1 MLDYKDMLK
10 NIEGEESNN
19 SLIRDAND
27 KYRSALRGEPQG
39 NEKEGASK
47 IVLKVAKMALLKATP
62 TITEPFLSSQRPFY
76 VYAGRNIQKKAFL
89 ERYMRRV
96 LHTEMFFTE
105 MMEKAVKKFLTEK
118 IMWLHLD
125 WERDIVNG
133 KYTKNRPNLK
143 VLEGN
148 NVFFD
153 SSATNRRDLT
163 FVGVRENVNKN
174 KLKVEVEGKEGHNK
188 EQLKMIDEIDQ
199 ESTEI
204 SEDDSTI
211 TIKSRRASEVTVIRY
226 YGIDYNKDGELE
238 GVEAVWLEGQKKILY
253 SFKRDYVDD
262 MLPFYFSSFDKDV
275 FGIDGEPFISFL
287 LDNQR
292 IQSGLVR
299 GILDNLENANNEK
312 IFIDGRK
319 VEPETI
325 LQYNSNDVF
334 VPIPKL
340 DKMKFRGYNAIPQ
353 STFQLKNE
361 LEREANDV
369 LGTNSREQVNGNSK
383 LGDDKQNMRINI
395 SELMKISAVRKIG
408 EQLSFAM
415 KDLLVMSD
423 WYLSES
429 QKQYLLQDAQED
441 YFENSESVIVSS
453 TVEDGITKSRTARDM
468 NLLLQQ
474 SKENAKYLDEHA
486 RQAIVADLVDSL
498 NKPGIADLI
507 RAKDTAPSAEEQM
520 ANEANQRA
528 MELKFRRE
536 EVELNAVESKAKAEL
551 IKAETERM
559 KAEAE
564 IELRKSEIGLKEELK
579 REKSLGNTEKTMNL
593 MDGLEGQGSDG
604 LETTEQKK

>member
-27 KYRSALRGEPQG
+27 EYRSALRGDPQG
-39 NEKEGASK
+39 NEKEGASQ

-89 ERYMRRV
+89 ERYIRRV

-174 KLKVEVEGKEGHNK
+174 KLKVEVKGKKGYNK

-211 TIKSRRASEVTVIRY
+211 TIKSRRVSEVTVIRY
-226 YGIDYNKDGELE
+226 YGIDYNKNGELE

-353 STFQLKNE
+353 STFQFKNE

-383 LGDDKQNMRINI
+383 LSDDKQNMRINI

-429 QKQYLLQDAQED
+429 QKRFLLQDARED
-441 YFENSESVIVSS
+441 YFENSESIIVSS

-474 SKENAKYLDEHA
+474 SKENAKYIDEHA

-507 RAKDTAPSAEEQM
+507 RAKDTAPSAEEKM
-520 ANEANQRA
+520 ANDANQRA

-559 KAEAE
+559 KAQAE

-579 REKSLGNTEKTMNL
+579 REKSLGNTEKTINL
-593 MDGLEGQGSDG
+593 MDGLEGQSSDG